1 MPKSGK
7 IIELRQLLAAR
18 FPQQQMP
25 VSLAIP
31 TGIEH
36 LDASL
41 EGGLSQGSVVQV
53 VAPLPSCGSALLLHT
68 VIAAT
73 NHSSRLVALVDGKNS
88 FDPGLPALPAR
99 LSGSTELADVSPMS
113 PRLSSSKSLEKE
125 GLQNPTVLWVRC
137 TQLEQAAKA
146 VDLLIRDHNI
156 ALTILDFKLNPIAD
170 LRKIPA
176 TTWYRW
182 QRVTSETQTSLLFFT
197 PTYISGSSSFAL
209 ALTTQWQLSD
219 LTELSTDLQAQLDW
233 DVIYRKHLSTMRS
246 AEA

>member
-1 MPKSGK
+1 MSPAGK

-25 VSLAIP
+25 VPLVIP
-31 TGIEH
+31 TGVEQ

-41 EGGLSQGSVVQV
+41 EGNLSQGSVVQI

-73 NHSSRLVALVDGKNS
+73 NHSARLVALVDGKNS
-88 FDPGLPALPAR
+88 FDPGLL
-99 LSGSTELADVSPMS
+99 
-113 PRLSSSKSLEKE
+113 
-125 GLQNPTVLWVRC
+125 NPTVLWVRC

-146 VDLLIRDHNI
+146 VDLLIRDHNV
-156 ALTILDFKLNPIAD
+156 ALTILDFKLNPITD

-182 QRVTSETQTSLLFFT
+182 QRVTAETQTSLLFFT

-209 ALTTQWQLSD
+209 TLTTQWQLND
-219 LTELSTDLQAQLDW
+219 LTELSTDLLTQLDW
-233 DVIYRKHLSTMRS
+233 DVIYRKHLATMRS

>member
-1 MPKSGK
+1 MSPAGK

-18 FPQQQMP
+18 FPPQQMP
-25 VSLAIP
+25 VPLVIP
-31 TGIEH
+31 TGVEQ

-41 EGGLSQGSVVQV
+41 EGNLSQGSVVQI

-88 FDPGLPALPAR
+88 FDPGLL
-99 LSGSTELADVSPMS
+99 
-113 PRLSSSKSLEKE
+113 
-125 GLQNPTVLWVRC
+125 NPTVLWVRC

-146 VDLLIRDHNI
+146 VDLLIRDHNV
-156 ALTILDFKLNPIAD
+156 ALTILDFKLNPITD

-182 QRVTSETQTSLLFFT
+182 QRVTAETQTALLFFT

-209 ALTTQWQLSD
+209 TLTTQWQLND
-219 LTELSTDLQAQLDW
+219 LTELFTDLLTQLDW
-233 DVIYRKHLSTMRS
+233 DVIYRKHLATMRS

>member
-7 IIELRQLLAAR
+7 IIELRQLLATR
-18 FPQQQMP
+18 FPQPQQLP
-25 VSLAIP
+25 VPFAIP
-31 TGIEH
+31 TGVEQ

-41 EGGLSQGSVVQV
+41 DGGLSLGSVVQV

-88 FDPGLPALPAR
+88 FDPGLPAVA
-99 LSGSTELADVSPMS
+99 T
-113 PRLSSSKSLEKE
+113 RLSSPKCLAKE

-137 TQLEQAAKA
+137 TQLEQATKA
-146 VDLLIRDHNI
+146 VDLLIRDHNV

-182 QRVTSETQTSLLFFT
+182 QRVTAETQTSLLFFT

-246 AEA
+246 AET

>member
-1 MPKSGK
+1 
-7 IIELRQLLAAR
+7 
-18 FPQQQMP
+18 MP
-25 VSLAIP
+25 VPLVIP
-31 TGIEH
+31 TGVEQ

-88 FDPGLPALPAR
+88 FDPGL
-99 LSGSTELADVSPMS
+99 
-113 PRLSSSKSLEKE
+113 
-125 GLQNPTVLWVRC
+125 QNPTVLWVRC

-146 VDLLIRDHNI
+146 VDLLIRDHNV
-156 ALTILDFKLNPIAD
+156 ALTILDFKLNPITD

-182 QRVTSETQTSLLFFT
+182 QRVTAETQTSLLFFT
-197 PTYISGSSSFAL
+197 PAYISGSSSFAL

-219 LTELSTDLQAQLDW
+219 LTELSTDLQTQLDW
-233 DVIYRKHLSTMRS
+233 DVIYRKHLSIMRS

>member
-1 MPKSGK
+1 MPQSGK

-25 VSLAIP
+25 VPLAIP
-31 TGIEH
+31 TGVEH
-36 LDASL
+36 LDTSL

-88 FDPGLPALPAR
+88 FDPGLPAMPAR
-99 LSGSTELADVSPMS
+99 LSVSTELAEVSP
-113 PRLSSSKSLEKE
+113 KSWQKE

-182 QRVTSETQTSLLFFT
+182 QRVTAETQTSLLFFT

>member
-31 TGIEH
+31 TGFEH

-88 FDPGLPALPAR
+88 FDPGLPAMPAR
-99 LSGSTELADVSPMS
+99 LSGSTELAEVSP
-113 PRLSSSKSLEKE
+113 KSWQKE

-137 TQLEQAAKA
+137 TQLEQAVKA

-156 ALTILDFKLNPIAD
+156 ALTILDFKLNLIAD

-209 ALTTQWQLSD
+209 ALTTQWRLSD
-219 LTELSTDLQAQLDW
+219 LTELSTDLHARLDW

>member
-1 MPKSGK
+1 MPPSGK

-25 VSLAIP
+25 VPLVIP
-31 TGIEH
+31 TGVDQ

-41 EGGLSQGSVVQV
+41 EGNLSQGSVVQI

-73 NHSSRLVALVDGKNS
+73 NHSARLVALVDGKNS
-88 FDPGLPALPAR
+88 FDPGLL
-99 LSGSTELADVSPMS
+99 
-113 PRLSSSKSLEKE
+113 
-125 GLQNPTVLWVRC
+125 NPTVLWVRC

-146 VDLLIRDHNI
+146 VDLLIRDHNV
-156 ALTILDFKLNPIAD
+156 ALTILDFKLNPIID

-182 QRVTSETQTSLLFFT
+182 QRVTAETQTSLLFFT

-209 ALTTQWQLSD
+209 TLTTQWQLND
-219 LTELSTDLQAQLDW
+219 LTELSTDLLTQLDW
-233 DVIYRKHLSTMRS
+233 DVIYRKHLATMRS